1 MIYNLNNCQIF
12 STIYCKGSAVWLNKS
27 EIFLKMSVDMNEIP
41 NSKLDIDKILKN
53 IDDSQKTSELM
64 AFGKN

>member
-1 MIYNLNNCQIF
+1 
-12 STIYCKGSAVWLNKS
+12 
-27 EIFLKMSVDMNEIP
+27 MNEIP